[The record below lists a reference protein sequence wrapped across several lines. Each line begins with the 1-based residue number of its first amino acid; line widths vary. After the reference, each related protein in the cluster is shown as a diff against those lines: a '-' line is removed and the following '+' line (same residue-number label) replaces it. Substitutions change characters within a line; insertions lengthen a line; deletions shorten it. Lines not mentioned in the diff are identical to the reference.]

1 MLSCCGTDFMHS
13 EPGRS
18 CWGPGLGKQ
27 TLSWGSA
34 PGAVTDALSGPC
46 LRQVGSPWSRLRF
59 LRTADL
65 PCHVLCLISDLR
77 LTHGSDNS
85 ACPVSQRERPATT
98 VNPPVEMPYVPESL

>member
-34 PGAVTDALSGPC
+34 PGAVTAALSDHVYGP
-46 LRQVGSPWSRLRF
+46 V
-59 LRTADL
+59 
-65 PCHVLCLISDLR
+65 
-77 LTHGSDNS
+77 
-85 ACPVSQRERPATT
+85 
-98 VNPPVEMPYVPESL
+98 